1 VRRALGR
8 SAAARLLPPAEAGHA
23 LVAGFLGLEMLA
35 SLDGD
40 RTAAIAVFDRFR
52 SLARMLD
59 VLGGLRLPASG
70 KDDR

>member
-1 VRRALGR
+1 
-8 SAAARLLPPAEAGHA
+8 
-23 LVAGFLGLEMLA
+23 
-35 SLDGD
+35 
-40 RTAAIAVFDRFR
+40 VFDRFR